1 MFETA
6 FIFWKDFQLFQS
18 EEIDNVETLFT
29 IILNVMLDAT
39 FIMLIASQ
47 LQFIMNAFFAA
58 FKLFFIIDKSSLL
71 NSLSFKSM
79 QFTFFTEEIQ
89 IRDLRFAYSM
99 RFMMQ
104 MLQDL
109 NLFILINKMI
119 TLIELSN
126 CDKSIMI
133 DLLKRWYQLTSDQIL
148 VNDHNIIEY
157 NMKWL
162 QSNVRLVQQKFILF
176 QDIIFQNIIK
186 DFINEQQNLFKKM

>member
-1 MFETA
+1 
-6 FIFWKDFQLFQS
+6 
-18 EEIDNVETLFT
+18 
-29 IILNVMLDAT
+29 
-39 FIMLIASQ
+39 
-47 LQFIMNAFFAA
+47 
-58 FKLFFIIDKSSLL
+58 
-71 NSLSFKSM
+71 M

-99 RFMMQ
+99 QFMMQ

-119 TLIELSN
+119 TLIEFSN

-148 VNDHNIIEY
+148 VNDHDIIEY

-162 QSNVRLVQQKFILF
+162 RSNVRLVQ
-176 QDIIFQNIIK
+176 
-186 DFINEQQNLFKKM
+186 

>member
-1 MFETA
+1 
-6 FIFWKDFQLFQS
+6 
-18 EEIDNVETLFT
+18 
-29 IILNVMLDAT
+29 
-39 FIMLIASQ
+39 
-47 LQFIMNAFFAA
+47 MNAFFAA

-99 RFMMQ
+99 QFMMQ

-133 DLLKRWYQLTSDQIL
+133 DLLKR
-148 VNDHNIIEY
+148 
-157 NMKWL
+157 
-162 QSNVRLVQQKFILF
+162 
-176 QDIIFQNIIK
+176 
-186 DFINEQQNLFKKM
+186 